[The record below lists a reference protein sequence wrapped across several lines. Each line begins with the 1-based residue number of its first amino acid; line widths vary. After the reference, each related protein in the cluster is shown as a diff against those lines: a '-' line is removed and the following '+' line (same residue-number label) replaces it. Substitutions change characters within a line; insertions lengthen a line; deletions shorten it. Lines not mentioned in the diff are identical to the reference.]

1 MEGWR
6 GGGVEGWREVDH
18 RLPFPPASH
27 PPSILLGGGV
37 GWGWGGMGV
46 GWLKREGAKGGGG
59 GGEDEEDEVE
69 KEREAREKEREASK
83 RCENARRQDRQGGGG
98 P

>member
-1 MEGWR
+1 
-6 GGGVEGWREVDH
+6 
-18 RLPFPPASH
+18 
-27 PPSILLGGGV
+27 
-37 GWGWGGMGV
+37 MGV

-98 P
+98 LDGTPCSCNIDIQALGLALS

>member
-1 MEGWR
+1 
-6 GGGVEGWREVDH
+6 
-18 RLPFPPASH
+18 
-27 PPSILLGGGV
+27 
-37 GWGWGGMGV
+37 MGV